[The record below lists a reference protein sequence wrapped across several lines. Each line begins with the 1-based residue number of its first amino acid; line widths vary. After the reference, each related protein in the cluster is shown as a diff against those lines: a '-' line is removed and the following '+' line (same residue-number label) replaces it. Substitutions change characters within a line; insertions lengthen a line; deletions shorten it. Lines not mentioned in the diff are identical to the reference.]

1 MNFTVIDWFFSV
13 IVVIFSIIGLS
24 KGFID
29 NIFGKLAWILAII
42 SSCLFYDDAANMV
55 LSGMENNLLQKVLS
69 FLMVF
74 VFVFLI
80 VKLVQVIVSKIFEW
94 NILKSLDRTLGFF
107 FGIIEG
113 LVVVGLFIFLLSVQ
127 PFFSTEKLFENSF
140 FYGLVNSIFISTKET
155 SINV

>member
-29 NIFGKLAWILAII
+29 NIFGKLAWILAIVCG
-42 SSCLFYDDAANMV
+42 CLFYDDAATLI
-55 LSGMENNLLQKVLS
+55 LSSVDNSFLQKVLA
-69 FLMVF
+69 
-74 VFVFLI
+74 FLI
-80 VKLVQVIVSKIFEW
+80 VFVCVFLVIKIIQSIISKIFEW

-140 FYGLVNSIFISTKET
+140 FYGLVNSIFISTKEN